1 MTRAA
6 PRIIPLPASQMEL
19 QRARQTI
26 RAEQAS
32 DSDLLAACETLQR
45 HGDWM
50 DRDRAHQL
58 RLAVLESNGWHH
70 PPARPGRAL
79 QIAAAVVT
87 LALLA
92 AIATDRPA
100 PGTADPQ
107 TERTPGTW
115 PGMN

>member
-1 MTRAA
+1 MTRPA

-19 QRARQTI
+19 HRARQTI

-32 DSDLLAACETLQR
+32 DLDLLAACETLQR

-58 RLAVLESNGWHH
+58 RRVVLESNGWHH
-70 PPARPGRAL
+70 PPARPSRAL
-79 QIAAAVVT
+79 QIAAALVT
-87 LALLA
+87 LALVA

-100 PGTADPQ
+100 PGTAAAQAQD
-107 TERTPGTW
+107 TTP
-115 PGMN
+115 